1 MDGGSF
7 QIMLGGSSPVM
18 VFNFAS
24 ISSKSI
30 LDKLGIGIS
39 EDSIFNFDVPLYSI
53 PFYLDEKLT
62 GILVDDHERSINIE
76 FETDGMNN
84 YEREVSSDVKVKLI
98 AEKDNVT
105 VQAFLAIFEQILK
118 KLNPVSYK
126 IYFYYDDV
134 FMTNA
139 ALKDFSVSTM
149 QGTDTRLIT
158 FTLTNRSEKSKA
170 ISTILKRAGETLKDF
185 FK

>member
-1 MDGGSF
+1 
-7 QIMLGGSSPVM
+7 MLGGTAPVL

-24 ISSKSI
+24 ISSKDL

-39 EDSIFNFDVPLYSI
+39 EGSIFDFDVPYFSI

-76 FETDGMNN
+76 FETDGGGNN
-84 YEREVSSDVKVKLI
+84 FEKEVSSDVKIKLI
-98 AEKDNVT
+98 AERNNVT
-105 VQAFLAIFEQILK
+105 LQAFLAFFEQILHRM
-118 KLNPVSYK
+118 NPVSYK

-158 FTLTNRSEKSKA
+158 LTLSNRSEKSKA
-170 ISTILKRAGETLKDF
+170 ISTVLKKVGGALERF
-185 FK
+185 FQ

>member
-1 MDGGSF
+1 
-7 QIMLGGSSPVM
+7 MLGGTAPVM

-30 LDKLGIGIS
+30 LEKFGIDIA
-39 EDSIFNFDVPLYSI
+39 EDSIFNLDVPFYSI

-62 GILVDDHERSINIE
+62 GILVDDHERTINID
-76 FETDGMNN
+76 FETDGADN
-84 YEREVSSDVKVKLI
+84 YEKIFSSDVKLKLI
-98 AEKDNVT
+98 AERNNIT
-105 VQAFLAIFEQILK
+105 VQAFIAIFEQILK

-139 ALKDFSVSTM
+139 ALKDFSVTTM

-158 FTLTNRSEKSKA
+158 LTLTNRSEKEQAKQS
-170 ISTILKRAGETLKDF
+170 ILKYVSSELERFTK
-185 FK
+185 